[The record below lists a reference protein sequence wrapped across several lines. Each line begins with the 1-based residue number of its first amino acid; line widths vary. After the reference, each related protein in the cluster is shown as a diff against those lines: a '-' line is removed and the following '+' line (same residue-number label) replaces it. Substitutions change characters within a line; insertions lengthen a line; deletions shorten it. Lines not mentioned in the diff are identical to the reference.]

1 MAEYIVGLIK
11 DEHLDIARADH
22 VTADRGWVF
31 RRDVLTVF
39 ELMYVLAD

>member
-11 DEHLDIARADH
+11 DEHLDVVCADR

-31 RRDVLTVF
+31 RR
-39 ELMYVLAD
+39 